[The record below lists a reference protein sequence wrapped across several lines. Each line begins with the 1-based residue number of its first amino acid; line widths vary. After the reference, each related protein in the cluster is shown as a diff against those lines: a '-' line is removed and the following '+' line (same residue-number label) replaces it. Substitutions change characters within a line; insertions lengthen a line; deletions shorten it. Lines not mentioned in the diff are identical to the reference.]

1 MTMKFSQ
8 QARAGFGLGFYTA
21 GIALGLV
28 LALFLT
34 WADFEAAF
42 FDSALKADQEMRN
55 FSCPLAITSHE
66 TAQITAKIS
75 NPSER
80 PLKTVLRLAQTEGS
94 VIAIKRLEERLEFS
108 PGQTLQFSWPVQA
121 SDAAW
126 GRFVMARVY
135 SLASSPLP
143 SMANYCGILL
153 INFPFLTGHQFIA
166 LLVVLAL
173 ALVTIGGR
181 MWAAN
186 TPQTSLVAE
195 KNSRLMLAYVILVAI
210 TLILSILTGWAIAGL
225 VLVVNV
231 VLAMVI
237 LAYRASH
244 S

>member
-1 MTMKFSQ
+1 MKFSQ
-8 QARAGFGLGFYTA
+8 QTKANLGLGFYAA

-42 FDSALKADQEMRN
+42 FDSALKADQKMKS
-55 FSCPLAITSHE
+55 FSCPLAITSNE

-94 VIAIKRLEERLEFS
+94 VIVIKRFEERLEFT

-143 SMANYCGILL
+143 SMTSYCGILL
-153 INFPFLTGHQFIA
+153 INFPFLTGHQVIA
-166 LLVVLAL
+166 LLIVLAL
-173 ALVTIGGR
+173 GLVTIGGR
-181 MWAAN
+181 TWAAN
-186 TPQTSLVAE
+186 TSQTALVAE
-195 KNSRLMLAYVILVAI
+195 KNSRLMLAYVIVVAI
-210 TLILSILTGWAIAGL
+210 AVTLSILTGWAIAGL

-231 VLAMVI
+231 VLAMVV

>member
-1 MTMKFSQ
+1 MKFSQ
-8 QARAGFGLGFYTA
+8 QAKANLGLGLYAA
-21 GIALGLV
+21 GIALGLA

-42 FDSALKADQEMRN
+42 FDSALKADQEMKS
-55 FSCPLAITSHE
+55 FSCPLAITSNE

-94 VIAIKRLEERLEFS
+94 VIVIKRFEERLEFTS
-108 PGQTLQFSWPVQA
+108 GQTLQFSWPVQA

-143 SMANYCGILL
+143 SMTSYCGILL
-153 INFPFLTGHQFIA
+153 INFPFLTGHQVIA
-166 LLVVLAL
+166 LLIVLAL
-173 ALVTIGGR
+173 GLVTTGGR
-181 MWAAN
+181 TWAAN
-186 TPQTSLVAE
+186 TSQTALAAE
-195 KNSRLMLAYVILVAI
+195 KNSRLMLAYIIVVAI
-210 TLILSILTGWAIAGL
+210 AVALSMLTGWAIAGL
-225 VLVVNV
+225 VLVVNI
-231 VLAMVI
+231 VLTMVI